1 MEKWAY
7 VQIEKWRNRQIDRQT
22 DKWKSRQIDKIIN
35 GQKKSKNAEMARGQI
50 DKLKD
55 KQVNDIT
62 RIFVIFN
69 SNFPSTVIFSKTF
82 ILSSQNH

>member
-1 MEKWAY
+1 MSQELTEPNN
-7 VQIEKWRNRQIDRQT
+7 VFT
-22 DKWKSRQIDKIIN
+22 KS
-35 GQKKSKNAEMARGQI
+35 QKKSKNAEMARWQI

-62 RIFVIFN
+62 RIFGIFN

-82 ILSSQNH
+82 ILSSQNQ